1 MSEKFKAVG
10 GQTFC
15 AYLES
20 EEFQGGH
27 HSPMGTDCYAMAA
40 VRGGCGNVRVCASPR
55 GGAQYHLGPDFG
67 FALEGLKNGVA
78 YGQIMIRVN
87 GQWVPAGMNSKGG
100 VVPAK

>member
-1 MSEKFKAVG
+1 MRRWVLIATLWLLSVVAAG
-10 GQTFC
+10 TF
-15 AYLES
+15 
-20 EEFQGGH
+20 G
-27 HSPMGTDCYAMAA
+27 YAQ
-40 VRGGCGNVRVCASPR
+40 VRVGEPNIIS
-55 GGAQYHLGPDFG
+55 GPDFG